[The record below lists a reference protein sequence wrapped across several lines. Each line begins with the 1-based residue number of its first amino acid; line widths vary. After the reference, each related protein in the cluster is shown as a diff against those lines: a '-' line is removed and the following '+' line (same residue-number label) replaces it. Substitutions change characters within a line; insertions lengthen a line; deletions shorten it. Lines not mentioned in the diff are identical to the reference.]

1 MSKNNTKKMCF
12 IIDPIETLNH
22 KKDTTIALIEAAF
35 QMGFE
40 IFCCTLG
47 GLIIKNN
54 MVYANCIQINYIDYS
69 VSNWYRSVATDKM
82 VALNDFET
90 VWMRKDPPFD
100 LDYIYSTYLLDFA
113 IGNGARVRNNPTT
126 LRNHNEKLSTL
137 LFKQYIPQTLVSS
150 NAEEIKEFIADQGK
164 VVIKPM
170 DSMGGTSVFLVSK
183 EDVNQSVIIE
193 TITQLESRHVMIQKF
208 IPEIKAGD
216 KRVLLING
224 NPYEYGL
231 ARVPKTGDFRG
242 NLAKG
247 ATAVGFELNAKE
259 LEISKTV
266 GQFLLKNRVVF
277 AGIDIIGG
285 YLTEINIT
293 SPTCVRELQ
302 TLYKHNLATQ
312 IIEAGLF

>member
-1 MSKNNTKKMCF
+1 MNKNNTKKMCF
-12 IIDPIETLNH
+12 IIDPIQTLNH
-22 KKDTTIALIEAAF
+22 KKDTTIALIEGA
-35 QMGFE
+35 QNKGFE
-40 IFCCTLG
+40 VFCCTLG

-54 MVYANCIQINYIDYS
+54 LVYANCIQIKYIDYTE
-69 VSNWYRSVATDKM
+69 SNWYKLVSIDNII
-82 VALNDFET
+82 ALNDFET

-113 IGNGARVRNNPTT
+113 ITNGARVRNNPTT
-126 LRNHNEKLSTL
+126 LRNYNEKLSTL
-137 LFKQYIPQTLVSS
+137 FFKQYIPETLVSS
-150 NAEEIKEFIADQGK
+150 NLAQIKAFIFEHGK

-170 DSMGGTSVFLVSK
+170 DSMGGTSVFLLSK

-208 IPEIKAGD
+208 IPEIKTGD

-224 NPYEYGL
+224 QPYAYGL
-231 ARVPKTGDFRG
+231 ARIPKTGDFRG

-247 ATAVGFELNAKE
+247 ATAVGFELNARE
-259 LEISKTV
+259 LEIAKTV
-266 GQFLLKNRVVF
+266 GEFLLKNRVVF

-285 YLTEINIT
+285 YLTEVNIT

-302 TLYKHNLATQ
+302 TLYKHNLASE

>member
-1 MSKNNTKKMCF
+1 MSKISAKKMCF
-12 IIDPIETLNH
+12 IIDPIQTLDH
-22 KKDTTIALIEAAF
+22 KKDTTIALIEAA
-35 QMGFE
+35 QKKGFE
-40 IFCCTLG
+40 IYCTTTTGVL
-47 GLIIKNN
+47 IKNN
-54 MVYANCIQINYIDYS
+54 TVFASCFKVNYLDYQE
-69 VSNWYRSVATDKM
+69 SNWYKIISEDQL

-100 LDYIYSTYLLDFA
+100 LDYIYSTYLLEFA
-113 IGNGARVRNNPTT
+113 IANGARVRNNPTT
-126 LRNHNEKLSTL
+126 LRNYNEKLSTL
-137 LFKQYIPQTLVSS
+137 LFKQYIPETLVSS
-150 NAEEIKEFIADQGK
+150 SAKEIKLFVAEHGK

-170 DSMGGTSVFLVSK
+170 DSMGGTSVFLISK

-193 TITQLESRHVMIQKF
+193 TITHLESRHVMVQKF
-208 IPEIKAGD
+208 IPDIQKGD
-216 KRVLLING
+216 KRILLING
-224 NPYEYGL
+224 QPYLHGL

-247 ATAVGFELNAKE
+247 ASAAGFELNNKE
-259 LEISKTV
+259 MEIANIV

-277 AGIDIIGG
+277 AGIDIIGQ

-302 TLYKHNLATQ
+302 NLYKHDLASE